1 MMKKSRGGKG
11 SRLYRKLPSQNLL
24 LLQISEKERK
34 RAKMVD
40 QITLLMGAGVVGM
53 ITLLLIAYFIR

>member
-1 MMKKSRGGKG
+1 MMKKSRDGKG

-53 ITLLLIAYFIR
+53 ITLMLIAYFTR

>member
-1 MMKKSRGGKG
+1 MMKKSRDGKG

-40 QITLLMGAGVVGM
+40 QITLLMGAGVIGM
-53 ITLLLIAYFIR
+53 ITLMLIAYFTR